1 MTLTVYSDLNPNN
14 SPYYVN
20 ISIDQA
26 YVKMAGLFGN
36 LNQQS
41 INVPIDTV
49 KLGIFTSSLG
59 GQFMVDNPKIKLF
72 FRNSFG
78 IPASVN
84 ATTLAG
90 HSSINPPYVVP
101 LTGTGLPHPFFI
113 NAPTMT
119 QIGQDITTM
128 LELNQSNSNI
138 SSVFNLLPSDIHY
151 AMDVLLNPNTP
162 IASNFVLKDSK
173 LVIDVDVEVPL
184 SGSASGFTLQDT
196 IDFSLDTIDNVESMK
211 FKFNL
216 LNGFPINAYMQV
228 YLADSNHVVLDSLLQ
243 PMQRVIAA
251 GITGPAPDYK
261 VTTPT
266 RKITEVT
273 LDKSRLEKIFRT
285 KYLILKAEV
294 ETANGGTTTV
304 KIYSDYFI
312 DVKIG
317 TRTQLK
323 VTDL

>member
-1 MTLTVYSDLNPNN
+1 
-14 SPYYVN
+14 
-20 ISIDQA
+20 
-26 YVKMAGLFGN
+26 
-36 LNQQS
+36 
-41 INVPIDTV
+41 
-49 KLGIFTSSLG
+49 
-59 GQFMVDNPKIKLF
+59 MVDNPKIKLF

-90 HSSINPPYVVP
+90 HSSVNPPYIVP